1 MILQVWSTSPCGD
14 SETFSEGPQG
24 QNYFLKLLLILIFIQ
39 LTFALYCTAVDKA
52 VTVFQLK
59 RKEAAHLRMSLI
71 NQ

>member
-24 QNYFLKLLLILIFIQ
+24 QNYFLKLLLIVVFIQ
-39 LTFALYCTAVDKA
+39 LTFALYSTAVDKA
-52 VTVFQLK
+52 ITVFQLK